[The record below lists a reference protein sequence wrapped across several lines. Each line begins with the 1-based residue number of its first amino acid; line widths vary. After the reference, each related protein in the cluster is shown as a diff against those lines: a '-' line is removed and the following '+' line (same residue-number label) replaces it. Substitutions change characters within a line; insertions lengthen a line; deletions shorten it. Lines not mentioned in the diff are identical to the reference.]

1 MDFADLYTR
10 YAQDVFRFAY
20 YLSGNQ
26 ALAEDIAAETFA
38 RALTATTGVQA
49 GSMKAYLLAIAR
61 NLFLDQVRADR
72 RSTPLEEAHLNLA
85 ASDATPETTATG
97 RLDVEALRGALLT
110 LPEHERAALLMAT
123 VDGLPHDEIAA
134 VLGCT
139 RAAVKVRIHRARLH
153 LRQHLGHE
161 RTRA

>member
-72 RSTPLEEAHLNLA
+72 R
-85 ASDATPETTATG
+85 
-97 RLDVEALRGALLT
+97 
-110 LPEHERAALLMAT
+110 
-123 VDGLPHDEIAA
+123 
-134 VLGCT
+134 
-139 RAAVKVRIHRARLH
+139 
-153 LRQHLGHE
+153 
-161 RTRA
+161 